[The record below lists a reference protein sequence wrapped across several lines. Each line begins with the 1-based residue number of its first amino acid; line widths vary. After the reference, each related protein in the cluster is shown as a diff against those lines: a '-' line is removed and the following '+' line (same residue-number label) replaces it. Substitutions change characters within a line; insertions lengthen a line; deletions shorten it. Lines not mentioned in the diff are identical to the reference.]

1 MEKIKAS
8 VTLIVF
14 SILVFLAVMIP
25 TLIINNQKEEEKAF
39 PEQQDIEVTEKV
51 INNTDTYK
59 KTRHDLEADPYF
71 IKFALS
77 PDYNYKNI
85 KYATDATTGTRY
97 SYIEDGYLGNMITN
111 FIYNFQLTN
120 TKYLS
125 SIDYND
131 GVFCLTPIR
140 VKEALE
146 ELYYAEISLNE
157 FIQYMP
163 GYIDFVSKRNNDY
176 CFNFDKVARMNDNE
190 ILVGIKSLSVS
201 DQKII
206 TADVYIYEFYS
217 SGSDKELNAL
227 RIAKNYISQ
236 SNYSGASDIVNNNL
250 NGKVSHK
257 KIVFRINKS
266 RKYFEYQLLYKANIN
281 L

>member
-1 MEKIKAS
+1 MEKVKAS
-8 VTLIVF
+8 VTIIIVSIVF
-14 SILVFLAVMIP
+14 FLAVMIP
-25 TLIINNQKEEEKAF
+25 TIIVNNKREEEKAF
-39 PEQQDIEVTEKV
+39 PESQDIEVTESV
-51 INNTDTYK
+51 INNTESNK
-59 KTRHDLEADPYF
+59 KTRQSLESDPYF

-85 KYATDATTGTRY
+85 KYEIDATTGVRY

-111 FIYNFQLTN
+111 FIYNYQLTN

-125 SIDYND
+125 SINYAD
-131 GVFCLTPIR
+131 GVFCMTPIR

-157 FIQYMP
+157 FIGYMP
-163 GYIDFVSKRNNDY
+163 GYIDFVSKRQDNY
-176 CFNFDKVARMNDNE
+176 CFNFDKVSKMNDNE
-190 ILVGIKSLSVS
+190 VLLGIKSMSVS
-201 DQKII
+201 DQKIV

-217 SGSDKELNAL
+217 SGTDKEKSAVKT
-227 RIAKNYISQ
+227 IKNYISRA
-236 SNYSGASDIVNNNL
+236 NYSGASDVVKNNL
-250 NGKVSHK
+250 NGDVSHK

-281 L
+281 

>member
-14 SILVFLAVMIP
+14 SILVFLAVIIP

-131 GVFCLTPIR
+131 GVFCMTPIR

-217 SGSDKELNAL
+217 SGSDKELSAL

-236 SNYSGASDIVNNNL
+236 SNYSGASDVVNNNL

-281 L
+281 

>member
-71 IKFALS
+71 VKFALS

-131 GVFCLTPIR
+131 GVFCMTPIR

-217 SGSDKELNAL
+217 SGSDKELSAL
-227 RIAKNYISQ
+227 RITKNYISQ
-236 SNYSGASDIVNNNL
+236 SNYSGASDVVNNNL

-281 L
+281 

>member
-1 MEKIKAS
+1 MGKIKAS
-8 VTLIVF
+8 VTLIIF

-25 TLIINNQKEEEKAF
+25 TLIINNQKEEEEAF

-217 SGSDKELNAL
+217 SGSDKELSAL

-236 SNYSGASDIVNNNL
+236 SNYSGASDVVNNNL

-281 L
+281 

>member
-281 L
+281 

>member
-1 MEKIKAS
+1 
-8 VTLIVF
+8 
-14 SILVFLAVMIP
+14 
-25 TLIINNQKEEEKAF
+25 
-39 PEQQDIEVTEKV
+39 
-51 INNTDTYK
+51 
-59 KTRHDLEADPYF
+59 
-71 IKFALS
+71 
-77 PDYNYKNI
+77 
-85 KYATDATTGTRY
+85 
-97 SYIEDGYLGNMITN
+97 
-111 FIYNFQLTN
+111 
-120 TKYLS
+120 
-125 SIDYND
+125 
-131 GVFCLTPIR
+131 
-140 VKEALE
+140 
-146 ELYYAEISLNE
+146 
-157 FIQYMP
+157 MP

-281 L
+281 